1 MLKKYFIL
9 SLLTVFPNPTKD
21 VITIKFEATSLQA
34 IDIKIVNSLG
44 QNVFENTLTNYIGT
58 LTEKVNLSSFPEG
71 LYFVKITTDNGQSIT
86 ERIAHI
92 K

>member
-1 MLKKYFIL
+1 MQ
-9 SLLTVFPNPTKD
+9 N
-21 VITIKFEATSLQA
+21 

-44 QNVFENTLTNYIGT
+44 QNIFENTISYYIGT